1 MDKAKLL
8 SCMEEIRN
16 IIGESVS
23 DGRIVEAIMNNN
35 YDYTKALDMILTTE
49 NSNIS
54 QPKLVKNSRDIKSQT
69 VIEKG
74 IFNFTILFHY
84 LISQPTEINC
94 NLNAHLLTIVLF

>member
-1 MDKAKLL
+1 MDKGKLL

-23 DGRIVEAIMNNN
+23 DRRIVEAIMDNN
-35 YDYTKALDMILTTE
+35 YDYTKALNMILTRE

-54 QPKLVKNSRDIKSQT
+54 EPKLVKNSRDFKSEA

-74 IFNFTILFHY
+74 IYNFIILFHK
-84 LISQPTEINC
+84 
-94 NLNAHLLTIVLF
+94 LLK